1 MTGRTLA
8 SAAPPIQPGASA
20 RGRYIT
26 RVYGHLFGAVVALVA
41 LEIALFRSGLA
52 ARISAA
58 FGQVSWALVLGAF
71 LVIAW
76 LASRMAWRLDS
87 LAGQYA
93 GLGVYIVAK
102 GLIMVP
108 LLYHADRL
116 APGVI
121 EQAAQMTVA
130 GFAGLTVVAF
140 VSRRDFSFLRPF
152 LIWGG
157 FLALLMIA
165 AAFLFGL
172 RLGTWFNLGMV
183 GLAGASILYDTSKIA
198 RRYRNKRHVA
208 AALSLFAS
216 IGMMFWHLVRYLSKL
231 QRA

>member
-1 MTGRTLA
+1 MTNQTLA
-8 SAAPPIQPGASA
+8 SGASPIRPGVSA
-20 RGRYIT
+20 RAAFIT
-26 RVYGHLFGAVVALVA
+26 RVYAHLLGAVVALVA
-41 LEIALFRSGLA
+41 FEVALFRVGLA

-58 FGQVSWALVLGAF
+58 LHQVSWALVLGAF

-87 LAGQYA
+87 LTGQYT

-108 LLYHADRL
+108 LLYHADRV

-130 GFAGLTVVAF
+130 GFAGLTAVAF
-140 VSRRDFSFLRPF
+140 VSRKDFSFLRPF
-152 LIWGG
+152 LMWGG

-172 RLGTWFNLGMV
+172 RLGTWFNLAMV

-198 RRYRNKRHVA
+198 RRYRGRRHVA

-216 IGMMFWHLVRYLSKL
+216 IGMMFWHLVRYLTKL
-231 QRA
+231 QRG

>member
-1 MTGRTLA
+1 MP
-8 SAAPPIQPGASA
+8 SPAARAIQPGVSA
-20 RGRYIT
+20 RSRYIA
-26 RVYGHLFGAVVALVA
+26 RVYAHLFGAVVALVA
-41 LEIALFRSGLA
+41 FEVALFRSGAA

-58 FGQVSWALVLGAF
+58 LHQVSWPLVLGAF

-76 LASRMAWRLDS
+76 LASRMAWRLDT

-93 GLGVYIVAK
+93 GLAVYVVAK

-108 LLYHADRL
+108 LLHHAERV

-121 EQAAQMTVA
+121 EQAAQTTVL
-130 GFAGLTVVAF
+130 GFAGLTAVAF
-140 VSRRDFSFLRPF
+140 VSRQDFSFLRPL

-183 GLAGASILYDTSKIA
+183 GLAGAAILYDTAKIA
-198 RRYRNKRHVA
+198 RRFHNRRHVA

-216 IGMMFWHLVRYLSKL
+216 IGMMFWHLLRYLTKL
-231 QRA
+231 RR